1 MAALPPEMQAA
12 NAYARATQRHT
23 SLLKAFERALR
34 IVDELYQRLEKSMYD
49 PRDGQAMYSSKHAS
63 DAVALSRALAQAG
76 AVHARLLEQDSAR
89 VDAMSDDEKL
99 QFMLLELRRKPL
111 AIRQQVAA
119 ALLAGS

>member
-1 MAALPPEMQAA
+1 MADLPPELKSA
-12 NAYARATQRHT
+12 NAYAQATQRTT
-23 SLLKAFERALR
+23 SLLQAFERALR
-34 IVDELYQRLEKSMYD
+34 IVDELYRRLEKDMHSPATAEKYL
-49 PRDGQAMYSSKHAS
+49 GGHAR

-76 AVHARLLEQDSAR
+76 AVHARLLEQESAR